1 MQEGPIFLKL
11 SGNQLIKLEFT
22 KDKLKIYV
30 MFVPD
35 PVRCTV

>member
-1 MQEGPIFLKL
+1 MDVYFKGRRVVQGRRVRH
-11 SGNQLIKLEFT
+11 
-22 KDKLKIYV
+22 V

>member
-22 KDKLKIYV
+22 KDKLKIYGKY
-30 MFVPD
+30 
-35 PVRCTV
+35 C